1 MGDIE
6 TGMDENY
13 IKELYKNI
21 ANVVSVKIMK
31 KVGLLVG
38 YCFIEFESPEIAH
51 HILENYNGKTVNG
64 KMLKLSKAVYS
75 GKSQQA
81 STTPSI
87 SQNEVQIYVC
97 DMEISVTE
105 DELRDFFSKYYS
117 SVISSKIVLDPKTR
131 LSKGY
136 GFVRFKDPNEANRAL
151 TEMNGKML
159 KSKPIKVK

>member
-13 IKELYKNI
+13 IKDLFKNI

-38 YCFIEFESPEIAH
+38 YCFIEFESPEISH
-51 HILENYNGKTVNG
+51 HILENYNGKIISG

-75 GKSQQA
+75 GKSQQ
-81 STTPSI
+81 TMTPTI

-97 DMEISVTE
+97 DMDISVNE
-105 DELRDFFSKYYS
+105 DELREFFSKYYS